1 LPRLLV
7 EMRRR
12 RTHIDTYAG
21 GDAEVS
27 MNAITERAMHDP
39 VAPDEVDVL
48 QGVFDAII
56 AERRLNKQ
64 SVDALQ
70 VARDVIRFYFDGIH
84 DHDTLL
90 DMVRAE

>member
-1 LPRLLV
+1 
-7 EMRRR
+7 
-12 RTHIDTYAG
+12 
-21 GDAEVS
+21 

-70 VARDVIRFYFDGIH
+70 
-84 DHDTLL
+84 
-90 DMVRAE
+90 M